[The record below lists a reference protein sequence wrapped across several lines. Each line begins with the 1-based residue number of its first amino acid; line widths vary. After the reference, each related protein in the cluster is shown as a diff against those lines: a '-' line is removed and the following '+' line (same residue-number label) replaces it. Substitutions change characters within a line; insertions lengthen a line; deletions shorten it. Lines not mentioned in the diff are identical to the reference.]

1 MAKGMTSSQ
10 IVATI
15 AEKTGLKKADVN
27 IVLDELADLAYS
39 EAHTGFR
46 VPGIGKLVLVDRKA
60 RTARNPKTGEE
71 VQVPARKA
79 LKFRIA
85 KVCKDAVLNG

>member
-1 MAKGMTSSQ
+1 MAKGMTAAQ
-10 IVATI
+10 IVAEI
-15 AEKTGLKKADVN
+15 ATKTNLSKVDVTN
-27 IVLDELADLAYS
+27 VLDELADLAHS
-39 EAHTGFR
+39 EAPRGFK
-46 VPGIGKLVLVDRKA
+46 VPGLGKLVLVDRKA

-71 VQVPARKA
+71 IQVPAKKA